1 VGSYQHDGYAWY
13 TMILYWNGLSWS
25 QVTSPNKCTGTTA
38 SSFLQAVAGFSGT
51 DIWAVGSYNCSGTE
65 QTLTMHFD
73 GSSWKIV
80 LSPNSGSDDNGF
92 YSISTSRNSQ
102 VSTQW
107 MNAVGFYFDTTT
119 LMNRTLAEQNHN
131 P

>member
-1 VGSYQHDGYAWY
+1 
-13 TMILYWNGLSWS
+13 MILYWNGLSWS
-25 QVTSPNKCTGTTA
+25 QVTSPNKCTGTAA
-38 SSFLQAVAGFSGT
+38 SSFLQAVAGFSST
-51 DIWAVGSYNCSGTE
+51 DIWAVGSYNCSGIE

-80 LSPNSGSDDNGF
+80 LSPNTGSGDNAL

-102 VSTQW
+102 VSPPW
-107 MNAVGFYFDTTT
+107 MNAVGVYFDTTT
-119 LMNRTLAEQNHN
+119 LMNRTLAEQNHI